1 MRAKRILVLAIVI
14 NLGLL
19 MAYLQTHPGYAVADD
34 EPQPRVALPAEDTP
48 AGDQWELLRARE
60 EEMKVRE
67 VELREL
73 EVAVE
78 AKIKRLET
86 LQASIQQEI
95 DAYRVESNERV
106 RHLVKIY
113 SSMKPKAAA
122 DLMNNMDLNVA
133 VQVFLDMKGEIA
145 GGILS
150 YMDTKKAALI
160 TKRLADYRSSSVTQN
175 P

>member
-1 MRAKRILVLAIVI
+1 
-14 NLGLL
+14 
-19 MAYLQTHPGYAVADD
+19 
-34 EPQPRVALPAEDTP
+34 
-48 AGDQWELLRARE
+48 
-60 EEMKVRE
+60 
-67 VELREL
+67 
-73 EVAVE
+73 
-78 AKIKRLET
+78 
-86 LQASIQQEI
+86 
-95 DAYRVESNERV
+95 VESNERV